1 MVSSY
6 LCAGPQFQEDVID
19 LVLEP
24 STKHLVGFIQ
34 HKHFDVLR
42 S

>member
-1 MVSSY
+1 MFTSY
-6 LCAGPQFQEDVID
+6 LCAAPQFQEDVID

-24 STKHLVGFIQ
+24 STKHFISLIQ
-34 HKHFDVLR
+34 HEHFDVLR